1 VSQWETFC
9 SELALQKIE
18 YLLISSGRGYK
29 EI

>member
-1 VSQWETFC
+1 VGAFC

-18 YLLISSGRGYK
+18 YLLISSGRSYR